1 MLMSEERLPES
12 LDAHLDAILE
22 ESNFTPKT
30 LPSQEILEA
39 VANSKA
45 YREGMP
51 DAWERVKWYEHVML
65 KSFFGIFR
73 FWKWGENLKTYWL
86 SHRANHAN
94 FVSKTITT
102 EIDGEAV
109 PYTLTEDKGVCSSCA
124 EFFNVENA
132 SPVSATWVCVR
143 SGVRLK
149 RAPSATTA
157 KLVGAAAAP
166 VCVLRCAGTHTARDL
181 SAAAATT

>member
-1 MLMSEERLPES
+1 MSEERLPES

-45 YREGMP
+45 YREGMA

-109 PYTLTEDKGVCSSCA
+109 PYTLTENKGVCSSCA
-124 EFFNVENA
+124 EFFNVV
-132 SPVSATWVCVR
+132 SPDSRKLVR
-143 SGVRLK
+143 SCPGSIVFGGAPRDSYVDVR
-149 RAPSATTA
+149 
-157 KLVGAAAAP
+157 VQ
-166 VCVLRCAGTHTARDL
+166 V
-181 SAAAATT
+181 